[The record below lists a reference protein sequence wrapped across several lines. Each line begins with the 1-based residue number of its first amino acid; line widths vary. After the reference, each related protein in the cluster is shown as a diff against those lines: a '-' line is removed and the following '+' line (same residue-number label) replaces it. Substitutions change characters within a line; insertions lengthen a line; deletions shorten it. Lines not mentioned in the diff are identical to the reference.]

1 MAGLSQNLKAVITF
15 GGSIDSSWSRSANS
29 LQKSLKDVG
38 KQSEKLTKDQAKLAT
53 EIKRAKLAGQSL
65 GDLKRRY
72 SDVSRE
78 IRKTEAEQQKLN
90 QQMQKAQRLAAFKG
104 AGKGLFRRG
113 LGMAGQ
119 LGGMVAPGL
128 AIGGGG
134 VVASALGTLIAPAA
148 TNAETARRAGVAKSY
163 GVDIP
168 TFDAWDTLAKQ
179 YDMNGENIGDLFEE
193 YLHKAGE
200 YKQNG
205 KQGSLQDAFE
215 TLGFKA
221 GDFAGLSDMAQFEK
235 IVERALSMQDES
247 KASFALDS
255 LFGGEA
261 SKLLMLLKQSG
272 KSYRDL
278 MDEQR
283 RYNLVTKE
291 GAEGAMEGNRA
302 ITSLRTVF
310 SSAVA
315 EISGQLGNEL
325 APDIRRLTDDMAEW
339 FKGGGIKRIVSFLR
353 NDLYP
358 GVLTFGQGIVFVGK
372 VAYALAKKLSWLL
385 PDERS
390 DQRDVLK
397 SLAMTGSVDIAR
409 MTAQRNGQGEWFEQQ
424 LKEKPDLPDDVKKSY
439 RDTRGFFRDDDDTF
453 NSTLDKYVTPE
464 SSGAP
469 FSWDSALNQNQETS
483 VQQGHETS
491 DRTAG
496 AWNNYRLPSFPTFEN
511 SIVWPASEKPKG
523 SADNISPDKP
533 VVNVDVYPSL
543 NWTAAEGRSEER
555 SEYPSQRIPEVK
567 GNSKYPTQRI
577 PDVNVDVDSLPGTDK
592 AQGSFTDNER
602 YRDKSADVLLLTPE
616 INSRQSTEPVS
627 DRPAELSGEG
637 ESSYWETL
645 LQKLDSADK
654 APPPRQLTD
663 NRRFEFHYEIHGAP
677 GQDERVIG
685 DEVVAVTKTSPV
697 FNGDSSMLD
706 GGQIW

>member
-38 KQSEKLTKDQAKLAT
+38 KQSEKLTKDQARLAA
-53 EIKRAKLAGQSL
+53 EIKRAKLAGQNL

-90 QQMQKAQRLAAFKG
+90 QQKQKTQRLAAFKG

-221 GDFAGLSDMAQFEK
+221 RDFAGLSDMAQFEK

-358 GVLTFGQGIVFVGK
+358 GVLTFGQGIVFVGN

-453 NSTLDKYVTPE
+453 NSTLDKYVAPE
-464 SSGAP
+464 SNGAP

-483 VQQGHETS
+483 VQPGHETS
-491 DRTAG
+491 DSTAG
-496 AWNNYRLPSFPTFEN
+496 AWNNYRLPSFPSFEK
-511 SIVWPASEKPKG
+511 SSVWPAAEKPKG
-523 SADNISPDKP
+523 SADNISADKP

-543 NWTAAEGRSEER
+543 NWTAAEER
-555 SEYPSQRIPEVK
+555 SD
-567 GNSKYPTQRI
+567 GNSKYPAQRI

-592 AQGSFTDNER
+592 AQDLFRGNER
-602 YRDKSADVLLLTPE
+602 YRDKSADVLHLPPE
-616 INSRQSTEPVS
+616 INSRQPPDPVS
-627 DRPAELSGEG
+627 DRPAELSGEV

-645 LQKLDSADK
+645 LQKLDFADK

-663 NRRFEFHYEIHGAP
+663 NRRFEFHYEIHGTP
-677 GQDERVIG
+677 GQDEKAIG

>member
-15 GGSIDSSWSRSANS
+15 GGNIDSSWSRSANG

-38 KQSEKLTKDQAKLAT
+38 KQSEKLTKDQTKLAA
-53 EIKRAKLAGQSL
+53 EIKRAKLSGQSL
-65 GDLKRRY
+65 GDLKWRY
-72 SDVSRE
+72 SEVSRE

-90 QQMQKAQRLAAFKG
+90 QQMQKTQRLAAFKG

-113 LGMAGQ
+113 LGIAGQ

-205 KQGSLQDAFE
+205 KQGSLQDAFD

-221 GDFAGLSDMAQFEK
+221 GDLGGLSDMAQFEK
-235 IVERALSMQDES
+235 IVERALSLQDES

-261 SKLLMLLKQSG
+261 SKLLMLMKQSG

-302 ITSLRTVF
+302 ITNLQTVF
-310 SSAVA
+310 SSAMA

-325 APDIRRLTDDMAEW
+325 APDVRRLTDDLAEW
-339 FKGGGIKRIVSFLR
+339 FKGGGIKRIVNFLR

-372 VAYALAKKLSWLL
+372 VAYALAKKLSWML

-424 LKEKPDLPDDVKKSY
+424 LKEKPELPDDVKQSY
-439 RDTRGFFRDDDDTF
+439 QDTRGFFRDDEETFDT
-453 NSTLDKYVTPE
+453 TLDKYLTHENSGGLFGPNELMKSAQQQSVTP
-464 SSGAP
+464 GTGPTAWDNYPQTLLAP
-469 FSWDSALNQNQETS
+469 LPPETS
-483 VQQGHETS
+483 PQGVLG
-491 DRTAG
+491 RTEPDSRRQTGVPRTVPLSGNADDSRGNAG
-496 AWNNYRLPSFPTFEN
+496 T
-511 SIVWPASEKPKG
+511 
-523 SADNISPDKP
+523 D
-533 VVNVDVYPSL
+533 
-543 NWTAAEGRSEER
+543 AEGRW
-555 SEYPSQRIPEVK
+555 
-567 GNSKYPTQRI
+567 
-577 PDVNVDVDSLPGTDK
+577 DM
-592 AQGSFTDNER
+592 
-602 YRDKSADVLLLTPE
+602 
-616 INSRQSTEPVS
+616 
-627 DRPAELSGEG
+627 
-637 ESSYWETL
+637 L
-645 LQKLDSADK
+645 LQKLDTADT
-654 APPPRQLTD
+654 APVPRQLTD
-663 NRRFEFHYEIHGAP
+663 NRRFEYRFEIHGAP
-677 GQDERVIG
+677 GQDERGIA
-685 DEVVAVTKTSPV
+685 DEVEAVTKSSTA
-697 FNGDSSMLD
+697 FTGDSSMLD

>member
-15 GGSIDSSWSRSANS
+15 GGNIDSSWSRSANG

-38 KQSEKLTKDQAKLAT
+38 KQSEKLTKDQTKLAA
-53 EIKRAKLAGQSL
+53 EIKRAKLSGQSL

-72 SDVSRE
+72 SEVSRE

-90 QQMQKAQRLAAFKG
+90 QQMQKTQRLAAFKG

-113 LGMAGQ
+113 LGIAGQ

-205 KQGSLQDAFE
+205 KQGSLQDAFD

-221 GDFAGLSDMAQFEK
+221 GDLGGLSDMAQFEK
-235 IVERALSMQDES
+235 IVERALSLQDES

-261 SKLLMLLKQSG
+261 SKLLMLMKHSG

-302 ITSLRTVF
+302 ITNLQTVF
-310 SSAVA
+310 SSAMA

-325 APDIRRLTDDMAEW
+325 APDVRRLTDDLAEW
-339 FKGGGIKRIVSFLR
+339 FKGGGIKRIVNFLR

-372 VAYALAKKLSWLL
+372 VAYALAKKLSWML

-424 LKEKPDLPDDVKKSY
+424 LKEKPELPDDVKQSY
-439 RDTRGFFRDDDDTF
+439 QDTRGFFRDDEETFDT
-453 NSTLDKYVTPE
+453 TLDKYLTHENSGGLFGPNGLMKSAQQQSVTP
-464 SSGAP
+464 GTGPTAWDNYPQTLLAP
-469 FSWDSALNQNQETS
+469 LPPETS
-483 VQQGHETS
+483 PQGVLGRAEPDSRRQTGVP
-491 DRTAG
+491 RTVPLSGNADDSRGNAG
-496 AWNNYRLPSFPTFEN
+496 T
-511 SIVWPASEKPKG
+511 
-523 SADNISPDKP
+523 D
-533 VVNVDVYPSL
+533 
-543 NWTAAEGRSEER
+543 AEGRW
-555 SEYPSQRIPEVK
+555 
-567 GNSKYPTQRI
+567 
-577 PDVNVDVDSLPGTDK
+577 DM
-592 AQGSFTDNER
+592 
-602 YRDKSADVLLLTPE
+602 
-616 INSRQSTEPVS
+616 
-627 DRPAELSGEG
+627 
-637 ESSYWETL
+637 L
-645 LQKLDSADK
+645 LQKLDTADT
-654 APPPRQLTD
+654 APVPRQLTD
-663 NRRFEFHYEIHGAP
+663 NRRFEYRFEIHGAP
-677 GQDERVIG
+677 GQDERGIA
-685 DEVVAVTKTSPV
+685 DEVEAVTKSSTA
-697 FNGDSSMLD
+697 FTGDSSMLD

>member
-15 GGSIDSSWSRSANS
+15 GGSIDSSWNRSANS

-38 KQSEKLTKDQAKLAT
+38 KQSEKLTKDQAKLAA
-53 EIKRAKLAGQSL
+53 EIKRAKLAGHSL

-90 QQMQKAQRLAAFKG
+90 QQMQKTQRLAAFKG

-148 TNAETARRAGVAKSY
+148 TNEETARRAGVAKSY

-261 SKLLMLLKQSG
+261 SKLVMLLKQSG

-397 SLAMTGSVDIAR
+397 SLAMTGSVDMAR

-469 FSWDSALNQNQETS
+469 FSWDSALNQNQKTS
-483 VQQGHETS
+483 AQPGHETP
-491 DRTAG
+491 DRAAG
-496 AWNNYRLPSFPTFEN
+496 AWNNYRLPSFPTFEK
-511 SIVWPASEKPKG
+511 SIVWPAAEKTKG
-523 SADNISPDKP
+523 SAGNITPEKP
-533 VVNVDVYPSL
+533 VVNVDVYPS
-543 NWTAAEGRSEER
+543 SESGESRNLFTDIER
-555 SEYPSQRIPEVK
+555 HRDNSADFLLYQPEV
-567 GNSKYPTQRI
+567 
-577 PDVNVDVDSLPGTDK
+577 SLPL
-592 AQGSFTDNER
+592 AP
-602 YRDKSADVLLLTPE
+602 APE
-616 INSRQSTEPVS
+616 PASPAGLS
-627 DRPAELSGEG
+627 DEEVR
-637 ESSYWETL
+637 SYWETL
-645 LQKLDSADK
+645 LQKLDIADK
-654 APPPRQLTD
+654 APPPRQLND
-663 NRRFEFHYEIHGAP
+663 NRKFEYRFEIYGAP
-677 GQDERVIG
+677 GQDERGIA
-685 DEVVAVTKTSPV
+685 DEVGAMTKSNPAFT
-697 FNGDSSMLD
+697 GDSSMLD